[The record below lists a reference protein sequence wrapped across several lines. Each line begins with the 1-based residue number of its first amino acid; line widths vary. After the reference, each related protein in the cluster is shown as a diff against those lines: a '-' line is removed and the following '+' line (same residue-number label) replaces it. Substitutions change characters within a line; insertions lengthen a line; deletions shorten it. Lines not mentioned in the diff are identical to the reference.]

1 MNNIKVRTRLVIA
14 LCLTIILGV
23 SMFVVAL
30 RGYDHLAKQTLESI
44 ENDKRTAYDMNIK
57 EQVET
62 AITAIDAVYQAYQ
75 NGEYASEE
83 EAKTVAAAIVRNMR
97 YGENGYFWIDQSDGT
112 NVVLLGND
120 IEGTNRMDVVDST
133 GFKMCKAFIE
143 LAVSEGSGF
152 TEYYYMKEGET
163 EYIPKRAYTQ
173 YYKNFD
179 WVVGTGNYTDYI
191 DQDVVDV
198 QKEVNDVLTTKR
210 TQLLVIGVIILI
222 ISLFVIA
229 QTSRSIHDSILIV
242 VDAMAKLS
250 LGDFSCRQTD
260 KLLQRKDE
268 FGEMFRDMENM
279 RIAVNSLLNNVK
291 SEVENVSGNMGYISE
306 EVRVLNGNIEDV
318 SATTQEL
325 AASMEVTSNSA
336 ADISNSTDEIEKA
349 AQNIAE
355 RAQTA
360 ATQATDIHVRAENT
374 IKMTDENK
382 NKIST
387 VLEEIEESL
396 EISLQEI
403 KVADQINVLAE
414 AIMSITAQTNLLAL
428 NASIEAARAG
438 EAGRGF
444 SVVAD
449 EIRQLA
455 EQSKDAVVNIQN
467 VTGKVNDAI
476 TKLSGDSNRLLEF
489 VKEDVQNA
497 FVMFG
502 EMGTHYNNDASDIN
516 DMVMDFTA
524 VAEELLSSVKT
535 VMESIHSISDSAKE
549 GANGTNIIAVDIVGI
564 NEKSNDIV
572 MKAEDVS
579 HSTAI
584 LKTGI
589 EKFKC
594 E

>member
-1 MNNIKVRTRLVIA
+1 MNNIKVRTRLIIA

-489 VKEDVQNA
+489 VKEDVQDA

-579 HSTAI
+579 HSTTI

>member
-1 MNNIKVRTRLVIA
+1 MNNIKVRTRLIIA